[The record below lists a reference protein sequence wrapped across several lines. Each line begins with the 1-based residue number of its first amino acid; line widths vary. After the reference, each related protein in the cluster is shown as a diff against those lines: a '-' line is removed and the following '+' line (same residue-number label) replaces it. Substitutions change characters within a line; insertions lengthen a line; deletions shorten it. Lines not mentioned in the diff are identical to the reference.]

1 MFQCK
6 QLMGKEAYVALL
18 PLLASEDD
26 GVLVVSFFFFASPP
40 DPDGAADPP
49 QGAGAVLSGTGEG
62 GEVVADVGE
71 GAEGHGRA
79 AAVGV
84 SLVVGAEV
92 EEVVEGDAALA
103 RALPRLDERKE

>member
-1 MFQCK
+1 
-6 QLMGKEAYVALL
+6 MGKEAYVALL

-71 GAEGHGRA
+71 GAEGHGGA
-79 AAVGV
+79 AAGV

>member
-1 MFQCK
+1 
-6 QLMGKEAYVALL
+6 MGKEAYVALL

-49 QGAGAVLSGTGEG
+49 QGAGAVLSGAGEG

-71 GAEGHGRA
+71 GAEGHGGA
-79 AAVGV
+79 AAVGARV
-84 SLVVGAEV
+84 PPVVGAEV